1 MYNHLLIVKSKVS
14 RYIRTNCFGLKA
26 LLFIALSLTSIG
38 AFAGLENHRASARSF
53 ALGGTGLLY
62 TDAYASW
69 NNQAA
74 LGWVDKRAMSAYYE
88 MPATLAEIRMVGVAA
103 VMPLKKNSSFGF
115 SAYNYGNQNYSETK
129 VGLGYGMKLSSKVSV
144 GAQIDYFQLA
154 FGDNYGS
161 TWAVTT
167 ELGIMAEVSKNL
179 YWGAHIYNPNRANVG
194 GIIDEKSPAVYR
206 TGLSYVFGNQST
218 FNVEIEKDSRNLAR
232 VRSGMEYHITEIL
245 YLRGGIA
252 TNPFIYSF
260 GFGVKAKNF
269 AIDVASS
276 FHAYLGYTP
285 ACSIT
290 YHFE

>member
-1 MYNHLLIVKSKVS
+1 MIIVKSKLS
-14 RYIRTNCFGLKA
+14 RYIRTNCDGLKR
-26 LLFIALSLTSIG
+26 LLLIALTLHSCL
-38 AFAGLENHRASARSF
+38 AFAGLENHRASARSL

-62 TDAYASW
+62 NDAYACW

-74 LGWVDKRAMSAYYE
+74 LGFASNKSISAYYE
-88 MPATLAEIRMVGVAA
+88 MPATLADIRMVGVAA
-103 VMPLKKNSSFGF
+103 AYPLKKYSAFGF

-129 VGLGYGMKLSSKVSV
+129 VGFGYGMKLNAKVSV
-144 GAQIDYFQLA
+144 GAQVDYFQLV

-161 TWAVTT
+161 TWAVTA
-167 ELGIMAEVSKNL
+167 ELGVMAELSKNL
-179 YWGAHIYNPNRANVG
+179 FWGAHLYNPNRANVG
-194 GIIDEKSPAVYR
+194 GIIDERSPAIYR

-218 FNVEIEKDSRNLAR
+218 FNIEIEKDSRNLAR
-232 VRSGMEYHITEIL
+232 IRSGLEYHITEIL

-260 GFGVKAKNF
+260 GFGIKAKNF

-276 FHAYLGYTP
+276 MHAYLGYTP
-285 ACSIT
+285 SCAIT